1 MVFIS
6 NTHPRAKALFGHE
19 AWTATY

>member
-6 NTHPRAKALFGHE
+6 NKHPHTKALFGHE
-19 AWTATY
+19 AWAVTC